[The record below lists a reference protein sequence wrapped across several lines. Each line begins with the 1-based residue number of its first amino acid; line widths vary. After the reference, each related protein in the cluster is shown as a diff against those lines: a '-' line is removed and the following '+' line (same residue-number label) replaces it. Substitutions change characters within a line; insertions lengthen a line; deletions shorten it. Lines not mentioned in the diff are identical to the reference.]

1 MLLYMCSTSPPNPI
15 STSPLQRET
24 TRSIDQ
30 EDRRG
35 SSSRPTMP
43 YAATRTSPQQHS
55 RVASNGRAVAACAG
69 HAGVPDEVA
78 RHHEHAVAA
87 GQCCS
92 VMVQSIAAPAD
103 AVWSLVR
110 RFDQPQG
117 YKRFIRSCHLVD
129 GDGVEVGS
137 VRELLV
143 VSGLPAENSRER
155 LEIRD
160 DERRVISFR
169 ILGGDHRLANYRS
182 VTTVHEAAS
191 EGGPLTMVVESYVVD
206 VPPGNTVEETRIFVD
221 TIVRCNLQSLEDTV
235 IRQQAMAA
243 PAAPHN
249 DHNHS

>member
-1 MLLYMCSTSPPNPI
+1 
-15 STSPLQRET
+15 
-24 TRSIDQ
+24 
-30 EDRRG
+30 
-35 SSSRPTMP
+35 MP

-182 VTTVHEAAS
+182 VTTVHEAAPS
-191 EGGPLTMVVESYVVD
+191 QDGRPLTMVVESYVVD